1 MEERLIPLFGND
13 LLNNLHSKSVAI
25 VGVGGVGG
33 ICAIT
38 LARSGIQ
45 NIIIQD
51 FDTVEESNINRQVVA
66 SFDTIGM
73 YKVDVLEKMLKSINP
88 NINVIKI
95 KNYFNEQDM
104 SVFNYKIDYLVDAI
118 DSFDSKC
125 LLINECLKRK
135 VKFISSMGAAKKID
149 PSKVVITSIEK
160 TSYDPLAKKI
170 RLNFRN
176 KKFKVASSTES
187 SNCEKLGSY
196 MPVVATFGLKIA
208 DYVLKRLMQK

>member
-38 LARSGIQ
+38 LARSGVQ

-95 KNYFNEQDM
+95 KNYFNEEDM